1 MPGEFQLGPGQYQV
15 VICEK
20 PLAAK
25 RISEVLGSKKLTK
38 IEPAPGVVIFD
49 VISDD
54 DQRYIVCSALGHLY
68 GINPVEKNRK
78 KYPIYDVK
86 WSPRYSKIVRE
97 KERISQTLQI
107 ISNISHGASGFIH
120 ACDYDLEGEL
130 IGYNILQFACDNKY
144 EVSKRAKFSSLTDS
158 ELTKSF
164 RNLQLTNIRNANA
177 GKARHLVDFI
187 FGINLSR
194 ALASSLNVTNHNNK
208 YYNLTVGRVQGPTL
222 KFVVDREIKISGH
235 VPDPIWYITGK
246 FEKDGSF
253 FKANLISVIHNSSD
267 TEKILSA
274 CKSQSGTI
282 DNIVKF
288 DKIISPPTP
297 FNVSN
302 LQKEAYRIFKMSP
315 ATTFSI
321 AESLYLAALIS
332 YPRTSSQI
340 LPPSIGY
347 KQILERL
354 KMNYFQTNENI
365 VNDILKREYLAPYQG
380 KEEDPA
386 HPAIYPTGIK
396 QKKLNVLQRKIL
408 DLIIKRFLSTFG
420 NNAVTK
426 YSEVTINVN
435 GYYFLAKANGILNK
449 GWIHLYEPYFSIN
462 ESNLPELKISEP
474 IKVNEIKASEDYT
487 RPPARYNQANL
498 LDKMESEGIG
508 TKSTRAAIINL
519 LIKRKY
525 IFQDKNGIEPTEL
538 GFTIFN
544 TMKKFVSEI
553 ISTKLTSSLESSIKK
568 IQEGDL
574 EIGDLRV
581 YLEKA
586 LSNPINEF
594 KLNESTI
601 GNEIKNVLTSF
612 ENKMSI
618 GKCPKCQKGEMILI
632 RSSKTKKRFLACSQ
646 YRVTGCNAM
655 AAVPQ
660 KGLIK
665 KDSTCHCGWPI
676 LHIMFA
682 RKRLWTTC
690 VNRICSNNRYN
701 IAHHYDSESNA
712 LI

>member
-1 MPGEFQLGPGQYQV
+1 MPGEFQLGSGQYQV

-25 RISEVLGSKKLTK
+25 RIAEVLGSKKLTK
-38 IEPAPGVVIFD
+38 REPAPGVVIFD

-130 IGYNILQFACDNKY
+130 IGYNILQLACDNKY

-365 VNDILKREYLAPYQG
+365 VNDILKREYLTPYQG

-386 HPAIYPTGIK
+386 HPAIYPTGVK
-396 QKKLNVLQRKIL
+396 QEKLNVLQRKIL

-574 EIGDLRV
+574 EIGDVRV

-682 RKRLWTTC
+682 RKRWWTTC